1 MKMKNEQEKFW
12 SGDFGNEYIKRNSL
26 KEILPSKIYFFSKI
40 LKNLDEAKSCLE
52 LGANVGSNLLAIKKV
67 RPDIKLKGLEINDI
81 AYKDLKDIGVCSE
94 TFHASLLDFN
104 KSNIADL
111 VFTMGVLIHI
121 APNFLEKAYE
131 TLYSTSKKYILLC
144 EYYNP
149 TPISLEYRGHSN
161 KLFKRDFAGE
171 MLEKY
176 SNLELKDYGF
186 SYSKDKNYPLDD
198 ITWFLMKKK

>member
-1 MKMKNEQEKFW
+1 M
-12 SGDFGNEYIKRNSL
+12 SL
-26 KEILPSKIYFFSKI
+26 VRLWQSAMARLKPMPARGCMVCRALPS
-40 LKNLDEAKSCLE
+40 
-52 LGANVGSNLLAIKKV
+52 
-67 RPDIKLKGLEINDI
+67 
-81 AYKDLKDIGVCSE
+81 
-94 TFHASLLDFN
+94 
-104 KSNIADL
+104 
-111 VFTMGVLIHI
+111 
-121 APNFLEKAYE
+121 
-131 TLYSTSKKYILLC
+131 KYILLC